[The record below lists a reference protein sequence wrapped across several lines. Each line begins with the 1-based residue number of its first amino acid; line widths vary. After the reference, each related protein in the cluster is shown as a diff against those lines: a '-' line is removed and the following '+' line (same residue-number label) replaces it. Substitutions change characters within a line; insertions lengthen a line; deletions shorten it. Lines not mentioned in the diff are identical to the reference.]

1 MNIESEEEKDLV
13 CEYFNPTSK
22 LTIYSYRI
30 MARALLNAYLAQ
42 VKKYSIYG
50 EQLEPAYAYTLIEL
64 LDIIRR
70 YCYKK
75 WDLEYRE
82 KVKEY
87 MEFIKNLKISKDDKS
102 IYNILPALSSINS
115 VIIEELKTSIL
126 EEILDIALK
135 SASLVVLYLKQYFSL
150 RTANKMLQEYVH
162 YLERNIKDLERALS
176 QDPTKLYHEIAK
188 AFRNTKVG
196 LEKFSLDDEYV
207 EKFAKKLKEIRE
219 KVIIGK

>member
-1 MNIESEEEKDLV
+1 
-13 CEYFNPTSK
+13 
-22 LTIYSYRI
+22 
-30 MARALLNAYLAQ
+30 
-42 VKKYSIYG
+42 
-50 EQLEPAYAYTLIEL
+50 
-64 LDIIRR
+64 
-70 YCYKK
+70 
-75 WDLEYRE
+75 
-82 KVKEY
+82 

-115 VIIEELKTSIL
+115 VIIEELKTSML

-196 LEKFSLDDEYV
+196 LEKFRRRIRREIC
-207 EKFAKKLKEIRE
+207 EKIKGNK
-219 KVIIGK
+219 GKGNNW

>member
-1 MNIESEEEKDLV
+1 
-13 CEYFNPTSK
+13 
-22 LTIYSYRI
+22 
-30 MARALLNAYLAQ
+30 
-42 VKKYSIYG
+42 
-50 EQLEPAYAYTLIEL
+50 
-64 LDIIRR
+64 
-70 YCYKK
+70 
-75 WDLEYRE
+75 
-82 KVKEY
+82 
-87 MEFIKNLKISKDDKS
+87 MEFIKDLKISKDDKS
-102 IYNILPALSSINS
+102 IYNILPTLSSINT
-115 VIIEELKTSIL
+115 IIMERFKTTIL

-188 AFRNTKVG
+188 AFRNTKGG

-207 EKFAKKLKEIRE
+207 EKYAKKLKEIRE

>member
-1 MNIESEEEKDLV
+1 
-13 CEYFNPTSK
+13 
-22 LTIYSYRI
+22 
-30 MARALLNAYLAQ
+30 
-42 VKKYSIYG
+42 
-50 EQLEPAYAYTLIEL
+50 
-64 LDIIRR
+64 
-70 YCYKK
+70 
-75 WDLEYRE
+75 
-82 KVKEY
+82 

-102 IYNILPALSSINS
+102 IYNILPALSSINA
-115 VIIEELKTSIL
+115 IIMERFETIIL

-150 RTANKMLQEYVH
+150 LTANKMLQEYVH

-207 EKFAKKLKEIRE
+207 EKFARKLKEIRE